1 MSTKDFSFTLKK
13 TDTRTAA
20 RLGELSTPH
29 GIINTPIFMPVGT
42 QATVKG
48 MTPEDLEVEIGAS
61 IILSNTYHLFL
72 RPGHSVVEELGGLHG
87 FMNWKKPILT
97 DSGGFQVF
105 SLKDLS
111 KITDE
116 GVQFQSH
123 LDGGKKHFISP
134 EKAVEIQESLGAD
147 IIMVLDECIP
157 YPASK
162 DYAISSTKRSLD
174 WALRCLKAQKREDQ
188 WLFGIVQGGMYPDL
202 RKDCA
207 QRLVDMDFP
216 GYAVGGLSVGE
227 SKTQMLDMLEA
238 TRDVLPTDKPRYAM
252 GVGTPEDLFS
262 CIALGIDM
270 FDCVMP
276 TRNARNATLFTSTGK
291 VSIKNAAHIRDSNP
305 LDLECSCYTCKNYSR
320 AYLRHLYTTG
330 ELLSYRLNTIH
341 NLHFYLNLTKRI
353 RESIANE
360 SFHELWRDFRSK
372 TGN

>member
-1 MSTKDFSFTLKK
+1 MSGKHFSFTLKK
-13 TDTRTAA
+13 TDIKTGA

-48 MTPEDLEVEIGAS
+48 MTPEDLESIGAS

-72 RPGHSVVEELGGLHG
+72 RPGHAVVEELGGLHG
-87 FMNWKKPILT
+87 FMNWNRPILT

-162 DYAISSTKRSLD
+162 DYAKSSTKRSLE
-174 WALRCLKAQKREDQ
+174 WALRCLQAQKRDDQ

-202 RKDCA
+202 REDCA
-207 QRLVDMDFP
+207 KRLVDMDFP

-238 TRDVLPTDKPRYAM
+238 TRDILPTSKPRYAM
-252 GVGTPEDLFS
+252 GVGTPDDLFS

-276 TRNARNATLFTSTGK
+276 TRNARNGT
-291 VSIKNAAHIRDSNP
+291 AHISDSNP

-341 NLHFYLNLTKRI
+341 NLHFYLNLTKLI
-353 RESIANE
+353 REAIANE
-360 SFHELWRDFRSK
+360 YFHELWRDFRGKSSPS
-372 TGN
+372 GQ